1 MSEATQSPSIR
12 HTRPPPVQRRHRVE
26 FPPPP
31 AEGLDQDEA
40 FFTLVEEGDQRPI
53 RFHDYAK
60 IYERPGLYEQL
71 FYDRLKCQ
79 SPQKV
84 AEVLHASVTKEGESL
99 SGLRVLDLGAG
110 NGMAGEAL
118 AEYGVARLVGMDIID
133 AARVASNRD
142 RPWLYDDY
150 YVCDLT
156 DLSEGQRSDLQDW
169 DFNCLVTV
177 AALGFADIPPEAFRQ
192 ALNLLEPGAWVAFNI
207 KETFL
212 DHHETSGFARM
223 IRRLIL
229 SRHFGLVHLE
239 RYRHRFS
246 IDGDPLFYFAIVARK
261 VSDHIPEDVLPD

>member
-1 MSEATQSPSIR
+1 MSSTVSAGATARRSSPTLKR
-12 HTRPPPVQRRHRVE
+12 YRVE

-31 AEGLDQDEA
+31 AEELDQDEA
-40 FFTLVEEGDQRPI
+40 FFTLVEDGVERPL
-53 RFHDYAK
+53 RFHDYGD
-60 IYERPGLYEQL
+60 IYARPGLYEQL

-84 AEVLHASVTKEGESL
+84 AEVLRASVAKEGSSL
-99 SGLRVLDLGAG
+99 PGLRVLDLGAG

-118 AEYGVARLVGMDIID
+118 AEHGVARLVGMDIIEEAST
-133 AARVASNRD
+133 AAARD
-142 RPWLYDDY
+142 RPWLYDQY
-150 YVCDLT
+150 YVSDLT
-156 DLSEGQRSDLQDW
+156 ALSPEERSDLLAW
-169 DFNCLVTV
+169 NFNCLVTV
-177 AALGFADIPPEAFRQ
+177 AALGFADIPPAAFRQ

-212 DHHETSGFARM
+212 DHEETSGFSRM

-229 SRHFGLVHLE
+229 SKHFGLVHLE

-261 VSDHIPEDVLPD
+261 VSDEIPEDLLPD